1 MGLATT
7 NADAYVV
14 ATGTGASDYISLR
27 SGVDFVLSF
36 RSAGAFVLDV
46 QIGDGTTFKDIYEG
60 TTKQEIDSSTGQQDI
75 RVTGGQKYRMD
86 VGTYNN
92 PITMTAREA

>member
-14 ATGTGASDYISLR
+14 ATATGESDYISLR
-27 SGVDFVLSF
+27 AGTDFVLSF

-46 QIGDGTTFKDIYEG
+46 QVGDGTDFADVYDG
-60 TTKQEIDSSTGQQDI
+60 STKQEIDSSSDQQDV
-75 RVTGGQKYRMD
+75 RVAGGQKYRMD

>member
-1 MGLATT
+1 MGLATA
-7 NADAYVV
+7 NAESYVI
-14 ATGTGASDYISLR
+14 ATGTGQSDYISLR
-27 SGVDFVLSF
+27 PGTDFVLSF

-46 QIGDGTTFKDIYEG
+46 QVGGDSADAYDSSGKIA
-60 TTKQEIDSSTGQQDI
+60 IDSSSGQQDV
-75 RVTGGQKYRMD
+75 RVSGGQKYLMD